1 MLEREKA
8 ALRFAHRIA
17 GMLDLEV
24 KEHSCEGL
32 VIIALPGF
40 LCAIRAALSTDVSAR
55 VLLEV
60 PRDLAKQRVLTIEDQ
75 IRSDPQQLE
84 EALFHLK
91 QSGVCC
97 RGSGREWSPGMSD
110 GMTQSFLR
118 QREIRKSSMLAVEH
132 YNGFCSGM

>member
-60 PRDLAKQRVLTIEDQ
+60 PRDLAKQRVLTIENQ
-75 IRSDPQQLE
+75 IRSAAAGGSAVSP
-84 EALFHLK
+84 EAVRRMLSRF
-91 QSGVCC
+91 
-97 RGSGREWSPGMSD
+97 RPGMVA
-110 GMTQSFLR
+110 R
-118 QREIRKSSMLAVEH
+118 NV
-132 YNGFCSGM
+132 